1 MPLLFRRHIPSWVA
15 VCWGFSEDGLNTVGR
30 SKVPVSKVFLREN
43 YFYKKQ
49 HQDYDYVNRAGADT
63 MLEAGYLG
71 KSSLKTPKGT
81 LLSFSLHC

>member
-1 MPLLFRRHIPSWVA
+1 MA

-30 SKVPVSKVFLREN
+30 SKVPVSKVFVREN

-49 HQDYDYVNRAGADT
+49 HQDSDYVNRAGADT